1 MLRRKIVL
9 LGSAG
14 LVADALG
21 AAVRSQPQR
30 CDLTGY
36 RQTFAAEFN
45 DPRLPLSVHDGGPF
59 TTRYEQWGG
68 LRTLPGNKEQE
79 LYVDK
84 TFVPASA
91 GTDKMGHADAAVG
104 VGKPLGYDPFAI
116 RDGCLDIT
124 AVPVPVALR
133 DRVRPPLSF
142 WLDLDRMVIHAAL
155 RLLRNAR

>member
-68 LRTLPGNKEQE
+68 YAPCQETKNRSYMSIRPSCLPRQ
-79 LYVDK
+79 
-84 TFVPASA
+84 VPIRWAMPMRQWASENRLA
-91 GTDKMGHADAAVG
+91 TTRLPFEMAAS
-104 VGKPLGYDPFAI
+104 
-116 RDGCLDIT
+116 T
-124 AVPVPVALR
+124 
-133 DRVRPPLSF
+133 
-142 WLDLDRMVIHAAL
+142 
-155 RLLRNAR
+155 